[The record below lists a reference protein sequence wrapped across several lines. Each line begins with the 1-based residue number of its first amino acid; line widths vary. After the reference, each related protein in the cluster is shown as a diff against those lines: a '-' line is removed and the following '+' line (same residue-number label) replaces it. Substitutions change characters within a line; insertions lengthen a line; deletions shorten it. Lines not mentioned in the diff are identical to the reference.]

1 MAEAHLVADS
11 ITVRFGGLVAVSGV
25 SIAADRGEI
34 VGVIGPNGA
43 GKTTLFGAI
52 SGTLRPEQGTVR
64 LGERD
69 ITGWASHRRA
79 RAGLGRT
86 FQRLE
91 VFGSMTARENLA
103 YATEA
108 GALGASPIRL
118 LQRSRHRRLDLVDE
132 LLDQLGLRQVADERA
147 ADLPPGIARLVELGR
162 ALCAEP
168 AILLLD
174 EPSSGLDVSETAAL
188 ADHIV
193 DAVRTRDLGV
203 VLIEHDM
210 TMVLNIC
217 ERLYV
222 LDFGECIAEGPAA
235 QVAKMASVRDAYL
248 GTDHGD

>member
-1 MAEAHLVADS
+1 MSDAHLVADG
-11 ITVRFGGLVAVSGV
+11 ITVRFGGLVAVSDV
-25 SIAADRGEI
+25 SIEADRGEI
-34 VGVIGPNGA
+34 VGIIGPNGA
-43 GKTTLFGAI
+43 GKTTLFGAVA
-52 SGTLRPEQGTVR
+52 GTLRPEQGTVH
-64 LGERD
+64 LGGRD
-69 ITGWASHRRA
+69 VTRWASHRRA

-108 GALGASPIRL
+108 VALGSSPVRL
-118 LQRSRHRRLDLVDE
+118 LQRSRHRRLDLVDDV
-132 LLDQLGLRQVADERA
+132 LGQLGLHQVADERA
-147 ADLPPGIARLVELGR
+147 ADLPPGLARLVELGR

-188 ADHIV
+188 AGHIV
-193 DAVRTRDLGV
+193 DAVRTRGLGV

-210 TMVLNIC
+210 TMVLTIC

-222 LDFGECIAEGPAA
+222 LDFGECIAQGPATEVA
-235 QVAKMASVRDAYL
+235 QMASVRDAYL
-248 GTDHGD
+248 GTDHDA